1 MMHTSNY
8 LWYPSQTT
16 SPTIS
21 QGDNMPSSKLH
32 EVQRLSKVS
41 PFDQKNCVD
50 TASYTCT
57 PPRTPT
63 ATTSSAHKLFSELQ
77 EIYNA
82 LSTLA
87 TLEPGEQV
95 NHLLTHLVHLCI
107 VPYSAEFTTNF
118 FSIHGITELCDSLR
132 PLCATA
138 EGELE
143 KHWASRMIHAARTIS
158 TYAFRLAQI

>member
-1 MMHTSNY
+1 MMHASSN

-16 SPTIS
+16 SSMIS
-21 QGDNMPSSKLH
+21 QGNNMSFPKLH
-32 EVQRLSKVS
+32 DVQKPSGVS
-41 PFDQKNCVD
+41 PFDQKNCAD
-50 TASYTCT
+50 AASYTCT

-63 ATTSSAHKLFSELQ
+63 ATTTSAHKLFSEIQ
-77 EIYNA
+77 EIYIA
-82 LSTLA
+82 LSTLS

-95 NHLLTHLVHLCI
+95 NHLLTRLVHLCI
-107 VPYSAEFTTNF
+107 VPYNAEFTTNF

-143 KHWASRMIHAARTIS
+143 KHWASRIIHAARTIS
-158 TYAFRLAQI
+158 TYAFRLPQI